1 MKRSKRDSGSGHG
14 FLVAAAVALGI
25 YIGHAMG
32 GRMANQLM
40 QTGIDTAVAA
50 ALQSVTSSVVPA
62 LAIHAT
68 VAIACALMIPL
79 TTVLCIMHYER
90 KQIDYI
96 STNKSPSTTGRRRG
110 KRRRRRGRAPGS
122 GRAVCASAARL
133 PARDTVL
140 PRLASHPEN
149 IELTQQTKRDHSTHN
164 SKPRTQARQRRHLEG
179 QPQRRQRPTK
189 RQDRG

>member
-50 ALQSVTSSVVPA
+50 ALQSATSSVVPA

-68 VAIACALMIPL
+68 VAIACAL
-79 TTVLCIMHYER
+79 VFDR
-90 KQIDYI
+90 KQTVKGVGRGSKNEIDGVERCRDFI
-96 STNKSPSTTGRRRG
+96 NASKKS
-110 KRRRRRGRAPGS
+110 
-122 GRAVCASAARL
+122 
-133 PARDTVL
+133 D
-140 PRLASHPEN
+140 
-149 IELTQQTKRDHSTHN
+149 
-164 SKPRTQARQRRHLEG
+164 LE
-179 QPQRRQRPTK
+179 T
-189 RQDRG
+189 DCCTEW